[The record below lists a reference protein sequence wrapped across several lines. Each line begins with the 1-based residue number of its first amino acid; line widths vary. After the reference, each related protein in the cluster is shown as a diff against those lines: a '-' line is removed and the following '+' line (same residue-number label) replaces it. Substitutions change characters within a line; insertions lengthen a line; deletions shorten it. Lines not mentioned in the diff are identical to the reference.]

1 MKRLILKAALIATS
15 IMAISATALA
25 YTDTSYFT
33 VGRLVLSTDTPS
45 GYRVYPAS
53 GYSLP
58 TSQGCTYSDYAEM
71 ANLSELKKVDGF
83 WVSSTSPEATLMNH
97 TLLGAFLAGRK
108 VKLRLDGCAEVSK
121 RPLYR
126 IVTLSSSQ

>member
-15 IMAISATALA
+15 IMATSATALA

-33 VGRLVLSTDTPS
+33 IGRLVMTTDRT
-45 GYRVYPAS
+45 GYRVYPAR

-71 ANLSELKKVDGF
+71 VDLFEIKKVQGF
-83 WVSSTSPEATLMNH
+83 NVYTTSPEAALMNH
-97 TLLGAFLAGRK
+97 TLLGAFMAGRK
-108 VKLRLDGCAEVSK
+108 VKLRLDGCGDTG
-121 RPLYR
+121 RPKYR
-126 IVTLSSSQ
+126 IVTLGSGQ